1 MLPFG
6 EVPHPNWIEIDL
18 DNLQSN
24 IRYVRGLLPDY
35 VKLLLPVKA
44 DAYGHGS
51 LAISFAAMEVGVD
64 FLGVAH
70 LFEGVALRKNGVKA
84 RILILGPC
92 HESDIP
98 LLLKYDLTPSIP
110 NFETAAKLSG
120 SQIKIHIQ
128 IDTGMHRFGVK
139 HSNFEEIKKICELP
153 NLEIEGIY
161 SHLATADMQGHPA
174 MEKQLERFDNLL
186 KELEKA
192 GKRPPLCH
200 IANSPATLLFAS
212 KTHYDMVR
220 PGIAIYG
227 YDPTGE
233 FPSKFPIKPV
243 LKLRS
248 TVRALRDVEAG
259 EGISYGHFFVAK
271 KALRVATVAVG
282 YGDGYLRGE
291 PSKGVIFI
299 QGKACPIL
307 GRVCMDA
314 CMVDV
319 SEIPEVKIGDIAECI
334 NGEFSEQ
341 ISVEA
346 FAKEHNT
353 ISYEITTRM
362 ARRLY
367 RIYCYKGKVNGWNEV
382 KKELG
387 VEILQ
392 EIQSN

>member
-24 IRYVRGLLPDY
+24 IGYVKGLLPAH

-51 LAISFAAMEVGVD
+51 LAISFAAMEAGVD

-84 RILILGPC
+84 RILVLGPC
-92 HESDIP
+92 HKSDFP
-98 LLLKYDLTPSIP
+98 LLLKYDLTPSIQD
-110 NFETAAKLSG
+110 FETAKSLN
-120 SQIKIHIQ
+120 SQLKIHIK
-128 IDTGMHRFGVK
+128 IDTGMHRFGIK
-139 HSNFEEIKKICELP
+139 HSDFEEVKKICELP

-161 SHLATADMQGHPA
+161 SHLATADMQEHPA
-174 MEKQLERFDNLL
+174 MEKQIERFDDLL
-186 KELEKA
+186 MKLEKN

-200 IANSPATLLFAS
+200 IANSPATLLFTN

-220 PGIAIYG
+220 PGITIYG

-271 KALRVATVAVG
+271 ENMRVATVAIG

-291 PSKGVIFI
+291 PGKGVIFV

-319 SEIPEVKIGDIAECI
+319 SEVPEVKIGDIAECI
-334 NGEFSEQ
+334 NGELSGQ

-367 RIYCYKGKVNGWNEV
+367 RFYRYKGKMNGWNEV

-387 VEILQ
+387 AENL
-392 EIQSN
+392 

>member
-24 IRYVRGLLPDY
+24 IHYVRGLLPDY

-51 LAISFAAMEVGVD
+51 LAISFAAMEAGVD

-92 HESDIP
+92 HESDFP

-128 IDTGMHRFGVK
+128 IDTGMHRFGIK
-139 HSNFEEIKKICELP
+139 HNNFEEIKKICELP

-174 MEKQLERFDNLL
+174 MDKQLERFDNLL
-186 KELEKA
+186 TELEKA

-220 PGIAIYG
+220 PGISIYG

-259 EGISYGHFFVAK
+259 EGISYGHFFVAEK
-271 KALRVATVAVG
+271 NMRVATVAIG

-334 NGEFSEQ
+334 NGELSGQ

-367 RIYCYKGKVNGWNEV
+367 RIYRYKGEVNGEPP
-382 KKELG
+382 KPKY
-387 VEILQ
+387 
-392 EIQSN
+392 SRF

>member
-24 IRYVRGLLPDY
+24 IRYVRGLLPSS

-51 LAISFAAMEVGVD
+51 LAISFAAMEAGVD

-84 RILILGPC
+84 RILVLGPC
-92 HESDIP
+92 HENDFP
-98 LLLKYDLTPSIP
+98 LLLKYGLTPSIP
-110 NFETAAKLSG
+110 NFEIAEKLSG

-128 IDTGMHRFGVK
+128 IDTGMHRFGIK
-139 HSNFEEIKKICELP
+139 HSNFEEIKKICDLP

-161 SHLATADMQGHPA
+161 SHLATADMPEHPA
-174 MEKQLERFDNLL
+174 VEKQLERFDNLL
-186 KELEKA
+186 MELEKG
-192 GKRPPLCH
+192 GKKPPLCH
-200 IANSPATLLFAS
+200 IANSPATLLFTGR
-212 KTHYDMVR
+212 THYDMVR

-227 YDPTGE
+227 YDPIGE
-233 FPSKFPIKPV
+233 FPSRFPIKPV

-271 KALRVATVAVG
+271 KDMRVATVAIG

-291 PSKGVIFI
+291 PGKGVIFI
-299 QGKACPIL
+299 HGRACPIL

-319 SEIPEVKIGDIAECI
+319 SEIPEVKAGDIAECI
-334 NGEFSEQ
+334 NGEFSER

-367 RIYCYKGKVNGWNEV
+367 RIYHYKGKVSGWNEV
-382 KKELG
+382 KKEIGADLAPQ
-387 VEILQ
+387 VF
-392 EIQSN
+392 

>member
-24 IRYVRGLLPDY
+24 IGYVRSLLPAN

-51 LAISFAAMEVGVD
+51 LAISFAAMKAGVD

-84 RILILGPC
+84 RILVLGPC
-92 HESDIP
+92 NESDIP
-98 LLLKYDLTPSIP
+98 LLSKYDLTPSVQ
-110 NFETAAKLSG
+110 NFETAAKLSN
-120 SQIKIHIQ
+120 IKIHLQ
-128 IDTGMHRFGVK
+128 IDTGMHRFGIK
-139 HSNFEEIKKICELP
+139 HNDFEEIKKICELP
-153 NLEIEGIY
+153 NLEVEGIY
-161 SHLATADMQGHPA
+161 SHLATADMPGHPA
-174 MEKQLERFDNLL
+174 IEKQLERFENLL
-186 KELEKA
+186 AELGKI

-200 IANSPATLLFAS
+200 IANSPATLLFTS

-220 PGIAIYG
+220 PGVALYG

-259 EGISYGHFFVAK
+259 EGVSYGHFFVAK
-271 KALRVATVAVG
+271 KNMRVATIAIG

-291 PSKGVIFI
+291 PGKGVIFVR
-299 QGKACPIL
+299 GKACPIL

-319 SEIPEVKIGDIAECI
+319 SDVPDVKIGDIAECI

-367 RIYCYKGKVNGWNEV
+367 RFYRYKGKMSGWDEV
-382 KKELG
+382 KRELG
-387 VEILQ
+387 AENCPEIHKKP
-392 EIQSN
+392 

>member
-6 EVPHPNWIEIDL
+6 EVPHPNWIEIDI

-24 IRYVRGLLPDY
+24 IGYVRGLLPAH

-51 LAISFAAMEVGVD
+51 LAISFAAMEAGVD

-84 RILILGPC
+84 RVLILGPC

-120 SQIKIHIQ
+120 SKIKIHMQ
-128 IDTGMHRFGVK
+128 IDTGMHRFGIK
-139 HSNFEEIKKICELP
+139 HSDFEEIKKICELP

-200 IANSPATLLFAS
+200 IANSPATLLFAG

-220 PGIAIYG
+220 PGIALYG

-248 TVRALRDVEAG
+248 TVRALRSVEAG

-271 KALRVATVAVG
+271 KDMRVATVAVG

-319 SEIPEVKIGDIAECI
+319 SEIPEVKVGDIAECI
-334 NGEFSEQ
+334 NGELSGQ

-367 RIYCYKGKVNGWNEV
+367 RIYRYKGKVNGWHEV
-382 KKELG
+382 KKEFG
-387 VEILQ
+387 VE
-392 EIQSN
+392 